1 MYFCA
6 YLWYYNSI
14 GKVMTD
20 LEKRNIVKS
29 DYDEIASIY
38 AEHYS
43 KIAEYITYIDDFK
56 NNLDGNIVLEI
67 GCGAGKITNYLTEH
81 GYDVTGIDFSEN
93 ILKLARKKFPN
104 SKFVC
109 ADICEYETDRKYD
122 GVFTKDMLFHLP
134 DADIRKVL
142 HKVKNWLK
150 IGGKFCIIMDISKN
164 EGEHIFTEELNENY
178 KIYYNYM
185 SPKKVEGLLKENGFV
200 VNEFNVVGDNKNASS
215 YASGFMVFQCEN
227 KME

>member
-14 GKVMTD
+14 GEVMTD

-43 KIAEYITYIDDFK
+43 KIAEYITFIDDFK

-109 ADICEYETDRKYD
+109 ADICEYETNRKFD
-122 GVFTKDMLFHLP
+122 GIITKDMLFHLP

-150 IGGKFCIIMDISKN
+150 IGGKFCIIMDIPKN

-200 VNEFNVVGDNKNASS
+200 VNEFNVVGDSNSASS

-227 KME
+227 